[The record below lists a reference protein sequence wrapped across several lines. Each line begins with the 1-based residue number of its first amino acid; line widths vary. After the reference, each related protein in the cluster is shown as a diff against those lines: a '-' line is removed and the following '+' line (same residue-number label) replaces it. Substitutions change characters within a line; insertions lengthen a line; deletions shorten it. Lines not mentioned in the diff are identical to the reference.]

1 MHLDQ
6 YTDLHVHEDLMNK
19 MQNVINT
26 AAQVIEESQTVR
38 EQITLHNND
47 PLSHPDLR
55 DKIIHTIENA
65 ITSDYVDDAIHK
77 HDQSSSAHN
86 ALFGQIRIFTQNTQN
101 DLNNTKIDLSNLEN
115 KVDQGIENSKQRDIN
130 ILNQH
135 NADIQATR
143 DFATTSISLHNIDTN
158 AHKNIFDVVNETI
171 ITDKEELKQDLIN
184 HNVSTSAHDDLR
196 KSLQQLRTDFDNAL
210 PKGTRMFFQ
219 QSAAPTGWIKQT
231 TRNDVALR
239 LVSGN
244 VSERTNGMSFTV
256 CFDHGRRTSSVTPS
270 GWIGQT
276 SLANNALPWHRHHTV
291 LGGQRGDPCCG
302 WHGDDTITTEHYD
315 GCNCYRYG
323 EANASLSSSAGGQG
337 GSHAHSLN
345 MNSHDHELYMDVNY
359 IDVILAEKA

>member
-1 MHLDQ
+1 
-6 YTDLHVHEDLMNK
+6 
-19 MQNVINT
+19 
-26 AAQVIEESQTVR
+26 
-38 EQITLHNND
+38 
-47 PLSHPDLR
+47 
-55 DKIIHTIENA
+55 
-65 ITSDYVDDAIHK
+65 
-77 HDQSSSAHN
+77 
-86 ALFGQIRIFTQNTQN
+86 
-101 DLNNTKIDLSNLEN
+101 
-115 KVDQGIENSKQRDIN
+115 
-130 ILNQH
+130 
-135 NADIQATR
+135 
-143 DFATTSISLHNIDTN
+143 
-158 AHKNIFDVVNETI
+158 
-171 ITDKEELKQDLIN
+171 
-184 HNVSTSAHDDLR
+184 
-196 KSLQQLRTDFDNAL
+196 
-210 PKGTRMFFQ
+210 MFFQ

-256 CFDHGRRTSSVTPS
+256 CFNHGRKTSAVTPS

-315 GCNCYRYG
+315 GCNCYRWG